1 MKERLPSGY
10 GSPTSLPD
18 DKQRAEWQRENRVW
32 WEANPMRYDWKQSV
46 GHPEFS
52 REFYQEIDRRFFDDA
67 ARYMPPRERPFDT
80 LVPFDRLPNWDV
92 LEIGVG
98 NGSHAQLLAPHCR
111 SYTGIDLTEYA
122 AISTR
127 RRFNQ
132 FRVPGRVVR
141 MDAEQ
146 MAFGDERFDFIWT
159 WGVIHHSADTGR
171 VLSEMRRM
179 LRPGGSAIV
188 MVYHR
193 SWWYQYVYA
202 ALCRGILMGG
212 FRRHSLHELLQLHT
226 DGAIARFYKP
236 DEWGRLVSASGLEMD
251 GYEIFG
257 QKSEVLLL
265 PPGALKD
272 FLTRVIPDAS
282 TRVVT
287 SSLRQ
292 GSFLVSRLRKPAFA
306 KATARQ
312 AAR

>member
-1 MKERLPSGY
+1 MKGRLPSGY

-18 DKQRAEWQRENRVW
+18 DQQRVEWQRANRTW
-32 WEANPMRYDWKQSV
+32 WEANPMRYDWKQSL

-67 ARYMPPRERPFDT
+67 ARYMPPRQRPFDAV
-80 LVPFDRLPNWDV
+80 VPFDRLPHLDV

-111 SYTGIDLTEYA
+111 SYTGVDVTQYA

-127 RRFNQ
+127 RRFDQ
-132 FRVPGRVVR
+132 FRVPGHVAR

-146 MAFGDERFDFIWT
+146 MAFADERFDFIWT

-171 VLSEMRRM
+171 VLTEMRRV
-179 LRPGGSAIV
+179 LRPGGSVIV

-202 ALCRGILMGG
+202 ALCRGVLMGG
-212 FRRHSLHELLQLHT
+212 FKRYSLHELLQLHT

-236 DEWGRLVSASGLEMD
+236 EEWKRLVLASGLEIED
-251 GYEIFG
+251 YEIFG

-265 PPGALKD
+265 PPGPLKN
-272 FLTRVIPDAS
+272 FLTRVIPDAA
-282 TRVVT
+282 TRLVT
-287 SSLRQ
+287 STLGQ
-292 GSFLVSRLRKPAFA
+292 GSFLVSRLRKPG
-306 KATARQ
+306 TR
-312 AAR
+312 

>member
-1 MKERLPSGY
+1 MQMKERLPSGY

-18 DKQRAEWQRENRVW
+18 DQQRGEWQRQNTAW
-32 WEANPMRYDWKQSV
+32 WEANPMRYDWKQSL

-52 REFYQEIDRRFFDDA
+52 REFYREIDRRFFDDA
-67 ARYMPPRERPFDT
+67 ARYMPPRHRPFDA
-80 LVPFDRLPNWDV
+80 LLPFERLPQWDV

-122 AISTR
+122 AHSTR
-127 RRFNQ
+127 RRFDQ
-132 FRVPGRVVR
+132 FDVPGHVVR

-146 MAFGDERFDFIWT
+146 MAFGGERFDFIWT

-171 VLSEMRRM
+171 VLTEMHRV
-179 LRPGGSAIV
+179 LRPGGTVVA

-202 ALCRGILMGG
+202 ALCRGVLMGG

-236 DEWGRLVSASGLEMD
+236 REWERLVAASGLVMND
-251 GYEIFG
+251 YRICG

-265 PPGALKD
+265 PPGPLKNL
-272 FLTRVIPDAS
+272 LTRVVPDAA
-282 TRVVT
+282 TRIVT
-287 SSLRQ
+287 SSLAQ
-292 GSFLVSRLRKPAFA
+292 GSFLVSRLRKPE
-306 KATARQ
+306 R
-312 AAR
+312 